1 MIFTDM
7 RTRRSSSPRIPMPDR
22 PENPNDLGE
31 RSRRYGI
38 RDGAFQAVMQ
48 GSGENYLSAFAL
60 LLHASALQIGILS
73 ALPQLVGTFPQL
85 LSVKILHRFRQPKSL
100 ILAGATGQTILWVPG
115 RRLRRWF

>member
-1 MIFTDM
+1 
-7 RTRRSSSPRIPMPDR
+7 MPDR
-22 PENPNDLGE
+22 PENLNDIGA

-73 ALPQLVGTFPQL
+73 ALPQLVGTWAQL
-85 LSVKILHRFRQPKSL
+85 LSVKALNRFQHRKTL
-100 ILAGATGQTILWVPG
+100 ILTGAAGQAASWLPLLPLPILFPEQ
-115 RRLRRWF
+115 